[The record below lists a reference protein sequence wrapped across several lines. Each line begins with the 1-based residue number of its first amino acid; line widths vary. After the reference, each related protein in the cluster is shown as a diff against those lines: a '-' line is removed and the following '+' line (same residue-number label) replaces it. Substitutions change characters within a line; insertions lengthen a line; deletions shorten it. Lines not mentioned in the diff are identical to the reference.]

1 MKIIVAGCASGKI
14 TRAQNPINFL
24 GAVEKETGRIRD
36 ERHDLFENSR
46 WFNTY
51 VKPYKYMPRLCASY
65 VPFLGIRGVRQ
76 CYTRAW
82 FFKRSTL

>member
-36 ERHDLFENSR
+36 ERHDLFGKTLDGSILVFPYGIGSR
-46 WFNTY
+46 SGRIQY
-51 VKPYKYMPRLCASY
+51 SAKIKDLMMVVVKPHNC
-65 VPFLGIRGVRQ
+65 V
-76 CYTRAW
+76 
-82 FFKRSTL
+82 